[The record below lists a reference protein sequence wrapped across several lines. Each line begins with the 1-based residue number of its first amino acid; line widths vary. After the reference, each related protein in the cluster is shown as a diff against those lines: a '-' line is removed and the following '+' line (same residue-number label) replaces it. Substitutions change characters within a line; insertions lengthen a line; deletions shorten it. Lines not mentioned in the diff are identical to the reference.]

1 MSVAQLPVLRA
12 PTRGDLGDAPT
23 LGESALCV
31 DDTQVRKI
39 SCGVGRATQGAMPIQ
54 AASPEEVGELL
65 GHADSEIVQQVIET
79 GASIDEIGAALDDLE
94 EMRHGESRV
103 PASPR
108 VAQVRQIIKVLYAG
122 GGSDNTIPIGG
133 VLLPR

>member
-1 MSVAQLPVLRA
+1 M
-12 PTRGDLGDAPT
+12 
-23 LGESALCV
+23 
-31 DDTQVRKI
+31 
-39 SCGVGRATQGAMPIQ
+39 
-54 AASPEEVGELL
+54 L